1 MALLPL
7 PLVIAIGSLV
17 LSGLAGRI
25 ASRPR
30 LIAGPLAVAAGFP
43 LLLRIGGH
51 NAHGSTVLPGTFVAA
66 LGMAYAVA
74 PLTSAA
80 VGSVDERYSSL
91 AQGFNTA
98 VARAGARGHELD
110 RRDPR
115 RPWLCA
121 DRCLLRRRRRERGR
135 LHRCRRR
142 SDAKAPKRLNA
153 GSRPSAVGPL
163 DQFSA
168 DGFTRAVL

>member
-7 PLVIAIGSLV
+7 PLVVAIGSLV

-30 LIAGPLAVAAGFP
+30 LIAGPLAVAAGFL

-98 VARAGARGHELD
+98 VARAGLVATSSIGGILAARGSVLV
-110 RRDPR
+110 
-115 RPWLCA
+115 
-121 DRCLLRRRRRERGR
+121 
-135 LHRCRRR
+135 
-142 SDAKAPKRLNA
+142 DAVFVAIVANVVAYIAAAAGLMPKRPNA
-153 GSRPSAVGPL
+153 
-163 DQFSA
+163 
-168 DGFTRAVL
+168 

>member
-30 LIAGPLAVAAGFP
+30 LIAGPLAVAVGFP

-80 VGSVDERYSSL
+80 AGSGDERYSSL
-91 AQGFNTA
+91 A
-98 VARAGARGHELD
+98 
-110 RRDPR
+110 
-115 RPWLCA
+115 
-121 DRCLLRRRRRERGR
+121 
-135 LHRCRRR
+135 
-142 SDAKAPKRLNA
+142 
-153 GSRPSAVGPL
+153 
-163 DQFSA
+163 
-168 DGFTRAVL
+168 